1 MNNITSAGF
10 DGIYALYDKN
20 DQPVKAGVVLTDF
33 RGDIHTVKSATAP
46 LHEHSTGR
54 IYTNKGSFF
63 PSVFDCKF
71 VNIRPD
77 NAISPIQ
84 AS

>member
-20 DQPVKAGVVLTDF
+20 DQSVKAGAILFDN
-33 RGDIHTVKSATAP
+33 RSGIHVVKSATAP

-71 VNIRPD
+71 INIRPD